1 MGAAGSPEV
10 ARDASSS
17 ASASTIAP
25 RPDTAGSSAPVS
37 LSIEP
42 AGSATLA
49 RWLAPQERF
58 DALRATALAAGGA
71 RFCDLAYA
79 NAWGGPPPE
88 VREILR
94 RAADRAGDL
103 DLQYTPY
110 GGAIVPRRH
119 AAQAL
124 ARRTGLPFKHDHLVL
139 TPGAM
144 SALSLLIR
152 ALPAGGNVVI
162 PVPTWLD
169 HPLYVATAGREPRL
183 VPLREDDFSTG
194 SAGSAADFSTGSA
207 GSAADFSTGSAG
219 SAADFGL
226 DLDALAQAVDAD
238 TRAVIL
244 TCPGNP
250 TGKLFGAQELTA
262 LADVLERAP
271 SAPLLISDEC
281 HRDFVRD
288 AFVSPVSSYARTA
301 VVYSYGK
308 RFLVQGQRLGY
319 AAISPRHPEA
329 AVLVAE
335 LRRLARAHGHGT
347 PTALMQQAL
356 PDLEALAP
364 DVASVLVRK
373 ERTRARLEAA
383 GLTVRG
389 DATMFL
395 YVKVDDDWNATEAL
409 AKRGV
414 LVLPAAIFHH
424 RGWIRLT
431 ASAREDMLERG
442 LEHVITTVGGVA

>member
-183 VPLREDDFSTG
+183 VPLRED
-194 SAGSAADFSTGSA
+194 DFSTGSA

>member
-1 MGAAGSPEV
+1 MSARDETSGSAAQRSAAGGDLSPESAGSAADLSRV
-10 ARDASSS
+10 DASSAVAGRPSAGDAS
-17 ASASTIAP
+17 ASAP
-25 RPDTAGSSAPVS
+25 KSSAGVHG
-37 LSIEP
+37 
-42 AGSATLA
+42 GSATMALA
-49 RWLAPQERF
+49 PWLAPQERF

-79 NAWGGPPPE
+79 NAWGGPLPE
-88 VREILR
+88 VREVLR
-94 RAADRAGDL
+94 RAATTTGDL

-110 GGAIVPRRH
+110 GGAVVPRRF

-124 ARRTGLPFKHDHLVL
+124 TRRTGLPFKHDHVLL

-144 SALSLLIR
+144 SALTLLIR
-152 ALPAGGNVVI
+152 VLPAGGNVVI

-169 HPLYVATAGREPRL
+169 HPLYVATDGREPRL
-183 VPLREDDFSTG
+183 VPLREE
-194 SAGSAADFSTGSA
+194 
-207 GSAADFSTGSAG
+207 
-219 SAADFGL
+219 DFGL
-226 DLDALAQAVDAD
+226 DLEALARAIDED
-238 TRAVIL
+238 TRALIL

-250 TGKLFGAQELTA
+250 TGRLFEADELRA
-262 LADVLERAP
+262 LAELLDRAP

-281 HRDFVRD
+281 HRDYVRG
-288 AFVSPVSSYARTA
+288 AFVSPVTSYARTA

-308 RFLVQGQRLGY
+308 RFLTQGQRLGY

-329 AVLVAE
+329 AALVAD

-356 PDLEALAP
+356 PELKALAP
-364 DVASVLVRK
+364 DVASVLARK

-383 GLTVRG
+383 GLVVRG

-395 YVKVDDDWNATEAL
+395 YVKVDDDWAATEAL

-442 LEHVITTVGGVA
+442 LEHVVAVAGGAA

>member
-1 MGAAGSPEV
+1 MIAPEV
-10 ARDASSS
+10 A
-17 ASASTIAP
+17 
-25 RPDTAGSSAPVS
+25 G
-37 LSIEP
+37 
-42 AGSATLA
+42 
-49 RWLAPQERF
+49 WLAPQERF
-58 DALRATALAAGGA
+58 DALRASALAVGGA

-79 NAWGGPPPE
+79 NAWGAPPQE
-88 VREILR
+88 VRDVLR
-94 RAADRAGDL
+94 RASESAGDL

-110 GGAIVPRRH
+110 GGATTPRRH

-124 ARRTGLPFKHDHLVL
+124 ARRTDLPFKHDHVVL

-169 HPLYVATAGREPRL
+169 HPLYVASDGREPRL
-183 VPLREDDFSTG
+183 VPLREDDFS
-194 SAGSAADFSTGSA
+194 
-207 GSAADFSTGSAG
+207 
-219 SAADFGL
+219 L
-226 DLDALAQAVDAD
+226 DLEAISRAIDSE

-250 TGKLFGAQELTA
+250 SGRLFGARELAELGA
-262 LADVLERAP
+262 LLDAAP

-281 HRDFVRD
+281 HRDFVR
-288 AFVSPVSSYARTA
+288 AGFVSPVTSYARTA

-329 AVLVAE
+329 AAIVTQ
-335 LRRLARAHGHGT
+335 LRRLARLCGHGT

-356 PDLEALAP
+356 PELEALAP
-364 DVASVLVRK
+364 DVAFVLDRK

-383 GLTVRG
+383 GLVVRG

-395 YVKVDDDWNATEAL
+395 YVKVDDDWAATEAL

-431 ASAREDMLERG
+431 ASAREDMLDRG
-442 LEHVITTVGGVA
+442 IEHVVAIVHGGKT

>member
-1 MGAAGSPEV
+1 MQVGSVTAAL
-10 ARDASSS
+10 
-17 ASASTIAP
+17 AP
-25 RPDTAGSSAPVS
+25 
-37 LSIEP
+37 
-42 AGSATLA
+42 
-49 RWLAPQERF
+49 WLAPQERF

-88 VREILR
+88 VREILH
-94 RAADRAGDL
+94 RAAGSAGDL

-152 ALPAGGNVVI
+152 ALPPGGNVVI

-169 HPLYVATAGREPRL
+169 HPLYVAADGREPRL
-183 VPLREDDFSTG
+183 VPLREADFLAG

-207 GSAADFSTGSAG
+207 GSTADFSTGSAG
-219 SAADFGL
+219 STADFGL
-226 DLDALAQAVDAD
+226 DLDALAQAIDAD

-262 LADVLERAP
+262 LAALLDRAP
-271 SAPLLISDEC
+271 STPLLISDEC
-281 HRDFVRD
+281 HRDFVRE
-288 AFVSPVSSYARTA
+288 AFVSPVTSYARTA

-329 AVLVAE
+329 TSLAAE
-335 LRRLARAHGHGT
+335 LRRLARALGHGT

-364 DVASVLVRK
+364 DVASVLARK

-383 GLTVRG
+383 GLEVRG

-395 YVKVDDDWNATEAL
+395 YVKVDDDWAATEAL
-409 AKRGV
+409 AQRGV

-442 LEHVITTVGGVA
+442 LEHVITALGGVV

>member
-1 MGAAGSPEV
+1 VS
-10 ARDASSS
+10 ARE
-17 ASASTIAP
+17 ASTVAA
-25 RPDTAGSSAPVS
+25 RPDAGGPSSAPRASAGSHV
-37 LSIEP
+37 
-42 AGSATLA
+42 GSATSALA
-49 RWLAPQERF
+49 PWLAPQERF
-58 DALRATALAAGGA
+58 DALRATALASGGA

-88 VREILR
+88 VREVLR
-94 RAADRAGDL
+94 RAAASAGEL

-124 ARRTGLPFKHDHLVL
+124 ARRTELPFKHDHLVL

-152 ALPAGGNVVI
+152 ALPSGGNVVI

-169 HPLYVATAGREPRL
+169 HPLYVATDGREPRL
-183 VPLREDDFSTG
+183 VALREDDF
-194 SAGSAADFSTGSA
+194 A
-207 GSAADFSTGSAG
+207 
-219 SAADFGL
+219 L
-226 DLDALAQAVDAD
+226 DLDALARAIDTD

-250 TGKLFGAQELTA
+250 TGKLFDAEELRA
-262 LADVLERAP
+262 LAALLDRAP
-271 SAPLLISDEC
+271 SAPLLVSDEC

-288 AFVSPVSSYARTA
+288 AFVSPVTAYARTA

-319 AAISPRHPEA
+319 AAISPRHPEGA
-329 AVLVAE
+329 SLVAE
-335 LRRLARAHGHGT
+335 LRRLARALGHGT

-356 PDLEALAP
+356 PELEALAP
-364 DVASVLVRK
+364 DVASVLARK

-383 GLTVRG
+383 GLCVRG

-395 YVKVDDDWNATEAL
+395 YVKVDDDWAATEAL

-442 LEHVITTVGGVA
+442 LEHVVAVAGGAA